1 MQGPKN
7 GDGKRIGRGE
17 EKKRWRGAEN
27 FSGRARHQIP
37 RVEKFRASTLEDWPH
52 SPSLKGPSS
61 GVSAAQVLKEP
72 ALRCRTTLSGD
83 SATLRERE
91 ANSLEG
97 ERERDGER
105 GKRVK
110 EAKEGKKREG
120 RAPPRPGKREKEGE
134 RRAEKGK
141 RAAAAGRARPPAFR
155 RGWRGVVVHAGRG
168 AYSRILP
175 PPLTAGTTSLAY
187 PVHGI

>member
-27 FSGRARHQIP
+27 FSGRARHRIP

-83 SATLRERE
+83 SAMLRERE

-97 ERERDGER
+97 ERERRGKREESER
-105 GKRVK
+105 GKRR
-110 EAKEGKKREG
+110 GKREG
-120 RAPPRPGKREKEGE
+120 R
-134 RRAEKGK
+134 KG
-141 RAAAAGRARPPAFR
+141 P
-155 RGWRGVVVHAGRG
+155 
-168 AYSRILP
+168 
-175 PPLTAGTTSLAY
+175 T
-187 PVHGI
+187 